1 MDLFSLTCTTCKSR
15 LKVRDEAAIG
25 NILACPNCGGMVMVK
40 PPPGWQKG
48 MPLPPPEPYETPGT
62 TAVVEPRKPADTLSD
77 SNFDA
82 VDDVLAGA
90 PPRPRATVTVAPDAP
105 GLARPRLVSKPHDGN
120 GATHAPA
127 TEPAPPPAA
136 AIDQEAEEPIRS
148 PPHPERTSRYW
159 LLLAASIVAG
169 IALAVTVVAAS
180 MFFLRGDKEV
190 VAQTN
195 PPQNDKQADKTQPP
209 KEEKQKDKDDDSA
222 TKPQSEQSKTSEPP
236 ETVVAPETESTSSE
250 RQENSS
256 PSAPMT
262 EAPPATEK
270 DPLGIVDPPP
280 TAAAN
285 DQAPATTNTPLA
297 QFDRILAGDAA
308 AALPEPQDSAA
319 EPMPM
324 SAEGNAAS
332 NASPPR
338 PALPRPPPRD
348 IDVPA
353 RLADPLPAIEA
364 EGTPLAD
371 FLQVMSDLSTIPITL
386 ETEAL
391 PLIRVSPLTPVS
403 LRAENTSVGAA
414 LTTALAPLGLEH
426 VVMDGHVIVRA
437 VEATPSPTIN
447 YPVKDLTQGEEQA
460 AAELAALLTELVAP
474 ASWRAGEENASITVT
489 SESFAIKQRRAVH
502 AQLFFLCEKLR
513 TARKLPPISRFD
525 PALFKLDSRT
535 QLAKAKLNTPITL
548 NYSQPTRLEKILE
561 RLGKAAGVRIL
572 VDWHDIA
579 AAGWNPDAEATLVAD
594 KMSLA
599 LALRALLE
607 PMDLSWRIV
616 DGQTLQVVTPARL
629 ADRSEIEIYP
639 VGDLVANDPAGES
652 LLARI
657 SGSLAA
663 AIPDGSPLSVRYDE
677 AGQCL
682 IAALPQPQ
690 QQQFEVMLLKM
701 RTK

>member
-25 NILACPNCGGMVMVK
+25 NILACPKCGGMVMVK

-105 GLARPRLVSKPHDGN
+105 GLARPRLVSKLHDGN
-120 GATHAPA
+120 GASHAPT
-127 TEPAPPPAA
+127 TEAVPPPAA
-136 AIDQEAEEPIRS
+136 NDQGVEEPVSLFPR
-148 PPHPERTSRYW
+148 PERTARYW

-209 KEEKQKDKDDDSA
+209 KEEKRKADGSS
-222 TKPQSEQSKTSEPP
+222 TKPQSEQSKTSEAP
-236 ETVVAPETESTSSE
+236 ETVVAPETKNTSSE
-250 RQENSS
+250 PRENSS
-256 PSAPMT
+256 PAAPMS

-280 TAAAN
+280 TNATN
-285 DQAPATTNTPLA
+285 DKAPATTNSPLA

-324 SAEGNAAS
+324 PADGNPAS

-364 EGTPLAD
+364 DGTPLVD
-371 FLQVMSDLSTIPITL
+371 CLQVMSDLSTIPITF
-386 ETEAL
+386 ETDAL

-403 LRAENTSVGAA
+403 LRAENTSVGSA
-414 LTTALAPLGLEH
+414 LTTALTPLGLEH

-447 YPVKDLTQGEEQA
+447 YPVKDLTQGDEQA

-489 SESFAIKQRRAVH
+489 PENFAIRQRRAVH

-535 QLAKAKLNTPITL
+535 QLAKEKLNTPITL

-561 RLGKAAGVRIL
+561 RLGKAAGMRIL

-594 KMSLA
+594 KQSLA
-599 LALRALLE
+599 MALRALLE

-639 VGDLVANDPAGES
+639 VGDLVANDSAGET

-657 SGSLAA
+657 NGSIAA
-663 AIPDGSPLSVRYDE
+663 AIPDGGSLSVRYDE

-682 IAALPQPQ
+682 IAALSQPQ
-690 QQQFEVMLLKM
+690 QQQLEVMLLKM

>member
-25 NILACPNCGGMVMVK
+25 NILACPKCGGMVMVK

-48 MPLPPPEPYETPGT
+48 MPLPEPEPYETPGT

-120 GATHAPA
+120 GANHAPT
-127 TEPAPPPAA
+127 TETAPPPPA
-136 AIDQEAEEPIRS
+136 AIDQEADES
-148 PPHPERTSRYW
+148 VALPPRPERTSRYW

-190 VAQTN
+190 VAQTK
-195 PPQNDKQADKTQPP
+195 PQPIDTQSDKTQQP
-209 KEEKQKDKDDDSA
+209 KQEKQKVDASA
-222 TKPQSEQSKTSEPP
+222 NSQSKQGKTSQPAENVEP
-236 ETVVAPETESTSSE
+236 ETNPSSSKP
-250 RQENSS
+250 QENSS
-256 PSAPMT
+256 PPGPMT
-262 EAPPATEK
+262 ETPPATEK
-270 DPLGIVDPPP
+270 DPLGIVDPPSP
-280 TAAAN
+280 AAADN
-285 DQAPATTNTPLA
+285 QAPTTKSPLA
-297 QFDRILAGDAA
+297 QFDKILAGDAA
-308 AALPEPQDSAA
+308 ATLPEPQDSAA

-324 SAEGNAAS
+324 PAEGNAAT

-371 FLQVMSDLSTIPITL
+371 FLQVMSDLSTVPITL
-386 ETEAL
+386 EPDAL
-391 PLIRVSPLTPVS
+391 PLIRVTPLTPVS
-403 LRAENTSVGAA
+403 LKAENTSVGGA
-414 LTTALAPLGLEH
+414 LTSALSPLGLEH
-426 VVMDGHVIVRA
+426 IVTEGHVIVRA
-437 VEATPSPTIN
+437 VEASPPPTIN
-447 YPVKDLTQGEEQA
+447 YPVKDLTQGDEQA
-460 AAELAALLTELVAP
+460 AAELAALLTNLVAP
-474 ASWRAGEENASITVT
+474 ASWRAGEENASIAVT
-489 SESFAIKQRRAVH
+489 PDSFAIKQRRAVH

-535 QLAKAKLNTPITL
+535 QLAKAKLNAPITL

-572 VDWHDIA
+572 VDWRDIDT
-579 AAGWNPDAEATLVAD
+579 AGWNPDAEATLVAD
-594 KMSLA
+594 KQSLA
-599 LALRALLE
+599 LALQALLE
-607 PMDLSWRIV
+607 PMDLTWRIV
-616 DGQTLQVVTPARL
+616 DGQTLQVVTPAGL
-629 ADRSEIEIYP
+629 AARNEIELYP
-639 VGDLVANDPAGES
+639 VGDLVTNDPTGEG

-657 SGSLAA
+657 SGSIPA
-663 AIPDGSPLSVRYDE
+663 AIPDGGPLTVRYDE
-677 AGQCL
+677 VGQCL

-690 QQQFEVMLLKM
+690 QQQLEVLLLRLRAPKSAQ
-701 RTK
+701 